1 MKSWLVAGALIEG
14 PDGLLLVANRRR
26 DGAVDWS
33 TPGGVI
39 DAGEGVHEGLAR
51 EVLEETGLEVLRWG
65 ELAYGIEVAAP
76 DLGWDLRVEVHRVDA
91 VGGELRIDD
100 PDGIVTDACDEHR
113 AECADRLTASHP
125 WVREPLSA
133 WIAERWPQPRDFRYR
148 VSGSD
153 PRSLQ
158 VDLLP

>member
-1 MKSWLVAGALIEG
+1 MDAHAGFACQT
-14 PDGLLLVANRRR
+14 ARM
-26 DGAVDWS
+26 AQ
-33 TPGGVI
+33 VI
-39 DAGEGVHEGLAR
+39 DKPVEQSQRSRWLPLHGAFALLAVA
-51 EVLEETGLEVLRWG
+51 VLVLPLAETGLEVLRWG

-91 VGGELRIDD
+91 VGGEPRIDD
-100 PDGIVTDACDEHR
+100 PDGIVTDACYVHR